1 MFFALFL
8 AMDSM
13 KKKTA
18 AELEK
23 ALEEIKRLRLENAQ
37 LRKKLGIE
45 ISEAKADY
53 SQSGHGSVAF
63 DTRVDKT
70 QEVRIYEEHGLQ
82 NSSRTAGVDSN
93 FSSREKIRF
102 FRALFRGREDV
113 YAVFWVN
120 DRTGKKGYSHACE
133 DPWSLGKEKPKKYLP
148 LTDRVILSHLTGEK
162 TIGAYPLLKDDT
174 CWFLACDF
182 DKQGWA
188 LDALAFLNICKDYG
202 VPAYLERSRSGN
214 GGHVWIFFSAPVT
227 ATSARQLGIRLL
239 KETTVVRAE
248 IDLASYDRFFPSQ
261 DFLPRAGFGNLIAL
275 PLQKKC
281 RALGNTEFL
290 DPDDPK
296 LCPWPDQWAFL
307 SQIKRLGPSQV
318 DALLEKI
325 PPVSVGPGSP
335 GTLSP
340 ATRQKYPAPKQ
351 IRCALGASLSIEK
364 SGVAPWLLAR
374 LKQLALL
381 HNPQFYEREKLR
393 LSTWRIPRFI
403 RCYEED
409 ASHLHLPRGTLGEL
423 KELAEEAG
431 TNLSFTDQRPLLEK
445 LHFKFAGSLTP
456 KQVRA
461 VQAVLSDDM
470 GVLIAPPGAG
480 KTVMGCYAVAERNVP
495 TLILAHRKPILDQ
508 WRTQLGT
515 LLGLSSRLVGQVGGG
530 RNRQTGVIDLGMMQS
545 LRRFADLEAFFSR
558 YGFIIVDECHHLP
571 AFTFEACVKRA
582 PVRYIL
588 GLTATPYRRDGLQ
601 EIITL
606 QCGPIRHT
614 MAAIE
619 NSFSRT
625 LFIRETLFNF
635 SDDEDPSIQEIF
647 RCLVKDDAR
656 NELIRTDVCQAL
668 TEGRRCLILSHWK
681 EHCELIA
688 DGLRKRGKTPLVLS
702 GTVDKK
708 TRSAILGS
716 LQDTSSDKELLVIAT
731 GQYLGEGFDCPQVD
745 TLFLVFPLSFKGKL
759 VQYVGRTLRSHEDK
773 SSVRVYDYV
782 DTQVPVLRKMYGKRE
797 KTYRSLRFATEKPSR
812 KASDTPEM
820 PQDFSFRFV
829 VKTSPHS

>member
-1 MFFALFL
+1 ME
-8 AMDSM
+8 
-13 KKKTA
+13 KKTA

-23 ALEEIKRLRLENAQ
+23 ALEEIKRLRQENAQ
-37 LRKKLGIE
+37 LRKRLGIE

-53 SQSGHGSVAF
+53 SQSEPASLAF
-63 DTRVDKT
+63 DTRVEKT
-70 QEVRIYEEHGLQ
+70 EEARIYEEHGLQ
-82 NSSRTAGVDSN
+82 NSSRTAGLHSN
-93 FSSREKIRF
+93 VSTREKIKL
-102 FRALFRGREDV
+102 FRALFSGREDV
-113 YAVFWVN
+113 YAVLWVN
-120 DRTGKKGYSHACE
+120 DRTGKKGYSPACE
-133 DPWSLGKEKPKKYLP
+133 DPWSSRKANPKKYFP
-148 LTDRVILSHLTGEK
+148 LTDEVILSHLTGEK
-162 TIGAYPLLKDDT
+162 TIGVYPLLKDDT

-182 DKQGWA
+182 DRQGWA

-214 GGHVWIFFSAPVT
+214 GGHVWVFFSAPVT
-227 ATSARQLGIRLL
+227 ATTARQLGIRLL
-239 KETTVVRAE
+239 KETTVVRVE

-290 DPDDPK
+290 NPNDPK
-296 LCPWPDQWAFL
+296 LSPWPDQWSFL
-307 SQIKRLGPSQV
+307 SQVKRLGPSQV

-325 PPVSVGPGSP
+325 PPVSVGPGSR
-335 GTLSP
+335 GTLSS
-340 ATRQKYPAPKQ
+340 ATRQKYPAPEQ
-351 IRCALGASLSIEK
+351 VRCALGASLSIEK
-364 SGVAPWLLAR
+364 SGIAPWLLAR
-374 LKQLALL
+374 MKQLALL

-393 LSTWRIPRFI
+393 LSTWRVPRFI

-409 ASHLHLPRGTLGEL
+409 VSHLHLPRGTLGEL

-431 TNLSFTDQRPLLEK
+431 TNLSFTDQRPVPEK

-456 KQVRA
+456 DQVRA
-461 VQAVLSDDM
+461 VRAVLRDDM

-480 KTVMGCYAVAERNVP
+480 KTVMACYAVAERNVP

-515 LLGLSSRLVGQVGGG
+515 LLGLSSRLIGQVGGG
-530 RNRQTGVIDLGMMQS
+530 RNRQTGVIDLGMIQS
-545 LRRFADLEAFFSR
+545 LKRFGDLQAFFSK

-614 MAAIE
+614 MASIE

-635 SDDEDPSIQEIF
+635 SEDENATIQEIF
-647 RCLVKDDAR
+647 RRLVKDDVR
-656 NELIRTDVCQAL
+656 NELIQTDVCQAL

-688 DGLRKRGKTPLVLS
+688 DALRKRGKTPLVLN
-702 GTVDKK
+702 GTMNKK
-708 TRSAILGS
+708 TRSAVLES
-716 LQDTSSDKELLVIAT
+716 LQDRPSDKELLVIAT

-745 TLFLVFPLSFKGKL
+745 TLFLAFPLSFKGKL
-759 VQYVGRTLRSHEDK
+759 VQYVGRVLRSHEDK

-782 DTQVPVLRKMYGKRE
+782 DTRVPVLRKMYGKRE
-797 KTYRSLRFATEKPSR
+797 KTYRLLGFATGNDRKEPSR
-812 KASDTPEM
+812 KASHAYETPE
-820 PQDFSFRFV
+820 DFSFRFE
-829 VKTSPHS
+829 TAPHS